1 MLCRATQDRQVM
13 VKRSDNTWSKAG
25 GNGNTLRYSLLEIL
39 MNSMKRQKD
48 MRLEDELPRLEDV
61 QYATGEKQRALLIA
75 PERMNWLG

>member
-1 MLCRATQDRQVM
+1 MAKHASIPAV
-13 VKRSDNTWSKAG
+13 
-25 GNGNTLRYSLLEIL
+25 E
-39 MNSMKRQKD
+39 NSMNYIKGQKD